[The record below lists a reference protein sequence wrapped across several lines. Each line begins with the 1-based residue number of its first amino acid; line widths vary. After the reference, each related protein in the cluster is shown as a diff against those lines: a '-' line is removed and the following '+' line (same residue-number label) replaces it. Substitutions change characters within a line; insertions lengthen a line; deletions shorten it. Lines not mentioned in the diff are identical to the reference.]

1 MPRQFRVDYGTIG
14 AATKT
19 PQGGLAIP
27 ANLRLLPTDT
37 DAERLRKRK
46 RVKALKQTFRARK
59 QEEGA
64 EAKAAGWQQFQ
75 KKQRTG

>member
-1 MPRQFRVDYGTIG
+1 MGAPKPAGRVY
-14 AATKT
+14 A
-19 PQGGLAIP
+19 GLAIP

-64 EAKAAGWQQFQ
+64 EAKAAGWQSFQ
-75 KKQRTG
+75 KNQRTG